1 VSVNYLC
8 EIEDQAWLSLHIYSQ
23 KNTPEDECLH
33 LSPLGERI
41 RFYSKAHPPPNLEKI
56 QIEL

>member
-1 VSVNYLC
+1 MNAY
-8 EIEDQAWLSLHIYSQ
+8 A
-23 KNTPEDECLH
+23 
-33 LSPLGERI
+33 SPQNERI